1 MTTTGSAGRVVR
13 DRPGRAWLAGVIALA
28 ACAHRPAA
36 APRALTA
43 TTTAPTAS
51 VDLRDV
57 TLSVDAVGDRRV
69 DVAALRGKAVV
80 VATLSINDL
89 GGHALARNLERL
101 AAAHPDDLVVLL
113 LATDGY
119 DAPTLRTAM
128 EVFADVIGIRHAAV
142 AALPAE
148 VRAGSTPFG
157 EMTLEPSVYLVNRA
171 GRMARR
177 LDGYQG
183 LSALQALVAP
193 ALPPGH

>member
-1 MTTTGSAGRVVR
+1 M
-13 DRPGRAWLAGVIALA
+13 ALA
-28 ACAHRPAA
+28 ACAHRPATP
-36 APRALTA
+36 PRALTA
-43 TTTAPTAS
+43 TTTAPTTS
-51 VDLRDV
+51 LDLRDV
-57 TLSVDAVGDRRV
+57 ALSVDAVGGRHV
-69 DVAALRGKAVV
+69 DVAALRGRGVV

-89 GGHALARNLERL
+89 GGHALARNLELL
-101 AAAHPDDLVVLL
+101 AAAHPDDLAVLM

-142 AALPAE
+142 AALPAD

-157 EMTLEPSVYLVNRA
+157 EVGLTPSVYLINRA

-183 LSALQALVAP
+183 IGALQTLVAP
-193 ALPPGH
+193 ALPPGR